1 MLRKQYG
8 EMIIKEG
15 GILYHTSDD
24 KFKYKDHKPMLFCT
38 FHPSEYTGNNKYLH
52 YVKIKKDISL
62 LFMISDIKDIKIYSA
77 LNDLIEHPNK
87 NLAKK
92 HDYILKIL
100 EMDLKKENF
109 DGWFSS
115 IENKANVEV
124 ALNNNKDIY
133 EIIETKLL
141 QHNWNNGHYDEDNI
155 ILKKWGKIRISIIEI
170 PVILNINKKYKKMI
184 KQYKKYEIKSK
195 FLSEFIFQIILNNAI
210 INYI

>member
-15 GILYHTSDD
+15 SILYHTSDH
-24 KFKYKDHKPMLFCT
+24 KFKYKDDKPVLFCT

-77 LNDLIEHPNK
+77 LNNLIEYPNK

-100 EMDLKKENF
+100 EIDFKKENF

-133 EIIETKLL
+133 EVIETKLL
-141 QHNWNNGHYDEDNI
+141 KHNWNNGHYDDENKI
-155 ILKKWGKIRISIIEI
+155 ILKKWGKIKISTIEI
-170 PVILNINKKYKKMI
+170 PIILNIN
-184 KQYKKYEIKSK
+184 KKYEIKSK
-195 FLSEFIFQIILNNAI
+195 FLSEFIFQIILNNGI
-210 INYI
+210 INYIHD

>member
-170 PVILNINKKYKKMI
+170 PVILNINKKYKK
-184 KQYKKYEIKSK
+184 YK
-195 FLSEFIFQIILNNAI
+195 FIFQIILNNAI

>member
-15 GILYHTSDD
+15 SILYHTSDH
-24 KFKYKDHKPMLFCT
+24 KFKYKDDKPMLFCT

-100 EMDLKKENF
+100 EIDLKKENF

-133 EIIETKLL
+133 EVIETKLL

-155 ILKKWGKIRISIIEI
+155 ILKKWGKIKISIIEI
-170 PVILNINKKYKKMI
+170 PVTLNINKKYKKMI

>member
-15 GILYHTSDD
+15 SILYHTSDN
-24 KFKYKDHKPMLFCT
+24 KFKYKDDKPMLFCT

-100 EMDLKKENF
+100 EIDLKKENF

-124 ALNNNKDIY
+124 ALNNNKDRYYVLYDGFSSYVTTNDFQLEAGGGKWMQTVCESFGPCIVAFGG
-133 EIIETKLL
+133 INVVSGNTNVTRNRNGTNRLNL
-141 QHNWNNGHYDEDNI
+141 NNGMVRFY
-155 ILKKWGKIRISIIEI
+155 
-170 PVILNINKKYKKMI
+170 Y
-184 KQYKKYEIKSK
+184 
-195 FLSEFIFQIILNNAI
+195 
-210 INYI
+210 